1 MEDLNMDAG
10 FRTEVEEILQMV
22 GLAGHKS
29 ELLRIGSKLVI
40 DPDGGC
46 QDLMAID
53 RTIPGLGIHNVN
65 ERTDGGALTGIYR
78 TGDRAIFRGIQYVG
92 MYLESSDI
100 EWLARKIVTDSCY
113 HIESSLKRRLGV
125 EGPLS
130 VGMIL
135 TRASAGALD
144 SDLTSVLWHLNKAIY
159 NNAKHTIE
167 DFSMDSHMFSIA
179 DSIAVYLS
187 CRKIGV
193 ELMKDMGITD
203 KYGRPVFCT
212 DYTCPEIA
220 QPE

>member
-1 MEDLNMDAG
+1 MDAR
-10 FRTEVEEILQMV
+10 FRTEVQELLQMV

-29 ELLRIGSKLVI
+29 EILRISSKLVI

-46 QDLMAID
+46 LDLMAID

-65 ERTDGGALTGIYR
+65 ERTDRGTLTGIYR
-78 TGDRAIFRGIQYVG
+78 IQDRAIFRGIQYVY
-92 MYLESSDI
+92 MYLGNSYL
-100 EWLARKIVTDSCY
+100 EWSARRIVTASCH
-113 HIESSLKRRLGV
+113 HIESGLKRRLSA

-135 TRASAGALD
+135 SRAPTGALD

-167 DFSMDSHMFSIA
+167 DISMDSHMFSIA
-179 DSIAVYLS
+179 DSIAVYLA

-212 DYTCPEIA
+212 HYARPELA

>member
-1 MEDLNMDAG
+1 MDAG
-10 FRTEVEEILQMV
+10 FRTEVEKILQMV
-22 GLAGHKS
+22 ELAGHKS

-46 QDLMAID
+46 RDLMAID

-65 ERTDGGALTGIYR
+65 KRTDRGALTGIYR
-78 TGDRAIFRGIQYVG
+78 IRDRAIFRGIQYV
-92 MYLESSDI
+92 YAFLKSNHLEWST
-100 EWLARKIVTDSCY
+100 RRIVINSCY
-113 HIESSLKRRLGV
+113 HIESSLKRRLYV

-135 TRASAGALD
+135 KRAPTGALD
-144 SDLTSVLWHLNKAIY
+144 SDLTRVLWYLNKVIY

-167 DFSMDSHMFSIA
+167 DISMDGHMFSIA

-203 KYGRPVFCT
+203 RYGRPVFSAR
-212 DYTCPEIA
+212 PEIA

>member
-1 MEDLNMDAG
+1 MDAG

-29 ELLRIGSKLVI
+29 EILRISDKLVI
-40 DPDGGC
+40 DPHGGC
-46 QDLMAID
+46 LDLMAID

-65 ERTDGGALTGIYR
+65 EETDRGTITGIYR
-78 TGDRAIFRGIQYVG
+78 IQDRAIFRGIQYVYA
-92 MYLESSDI
+92 YLLNNDL
-100 EWLARKIVTDSCY
+100 EWMARKIVTDSCY
-113 HIESSLKRRLGV
+113 HIESSLKRRLCV
-125 EGPLS
+125 EGALS

-135 TRASAGALD
+135 NRAPAGALD

-167 DFSMDSHMFSIA
+167 NISMDSHMFSIA
-179 DSIAVYLS
+179 DSIAVYLA
-187 CRKIGV
+187 CRKIGM
-193 ELMKDMGITD
+193 ELLKDMGITD

-212 DYTCPEIA
+212 HYTLPEIA